1 MIKKETIPVPQ
12 FKGLFLDGVTVPGGL
27 SKAEN
32 IIILADG
39 TAERRLYERTLS
51 DSETCKQGRGS
62 KELCELR
69 KNDSTRYIFCDID
82 NADTAITSFG
92 DELVTGASAL
102 ASWTDVDDWALST
115 TTWVHDGSGVTA
127 LVGKPAVVATTK
139 YRVVVGVTC
148 ASTSTDGNWAYTSV
162 DSGSTWTD
170 WGGNVNTVWLNKWTH
185 TAGLTTALSALADF
199 TPVAGAS
206 YSITIYVT
214 QTSATGTLSVYLG
227 GKLAGTI
234 SAIGAASHTFIVR
247 FATDATALR
256 FVPTTDW
263 AGSIDKAWPSV
274 PISGV
279 VYWASVKKFIDPAGP
294 DEPSN
299 WDTTAGPHYPWYGYE
314 MLNVQPSN
322 WYTEVA
328 ANVSQWVVITL
339 GGTACGTVTAS
350 GEYTYTVTAGT
361 TEGLTFTPTTAWGG
375 AITKAS
381 IMAVTETAGSKTKVI
396 GGVVTGTSEVD
407 LTWTDVLTDLTSGDT
422 VQPRWA
428 IMQDRAFRVDGTNK
442 NYWFQDVS
450 DYHYLGCPAPATM
463 PTVASTTGGSII
475 ADDYNVA
482 YTYVKKYGTY
492 IVEGNPSPA
501 AYITIAG
508 TAITCGVIGST
519 EKDISHIRIYR
530 TLKDESGSYY
540 YFDQE
545 TPNATKT
552 VTLKN
557 SDDDIGDGEVLEFN
571 HDMPPKGKFILG
583 GGSRLW
589 LIDTSGTLHWS
600 LLDQPEIMPAINYMT
615 FDPKDGDPVMGMC
628 ALRKHLLVFK
638 RYKTYLVDMFSE
650 SVADDGTVM
659 LSKDVVSSVYGCVA
673 SGSICAAGTDSAIWL
688 SHSGFLYYNG
698 GTIRNISGGDG
709 NMPSR
714 IQSVVNTFMKNGAE
728 NFIDSLYHSERQL
741 YHVNF
746 LYRNSAGDTI
756 VAQRHLVWSVISDTW
771 TEYIYTSDA
780 GARLY
785 ETCLTIAHDSLGREV
800 MLVSY
805 IDSTTGVVAYV
816 FQGEY
821 VPAAVN
827 MITEILTATGDG
839 VTAFTNPNDSF
850 CDSSD
855 NVYVIT
861 DSGSIF
867 KISPAGTKS
876 TIVNPTELAAA
887 LPVVNGE
894 PLWMSDNYRSCKLIH
909 VDRTNNCFY
918 VFVTDDYEEFPVE
931 YIVKISFTG
940 TITQIVQILDWLG
953 EEKTYADFYPTTS
966 LLFYLKDDDPPTSNV
981 ELQKI
986 ASPGAGQTE
995 TTYYTLSNTYG
1006 SSDDHGYYYG
1016 LQIYSDDLYLL
1027 WTHSSY
1033 TNIQLIKF
1041 TTITG
1046 TSTPSLIDTGL
1057 NAGIYIPETF
1067 LIVSD
1072 TEIYISA
1079 IKVGEALYKFYKL
1092 VYAGGEWTATVGVSG
1107 KYIIQKTNNDFVVW
1121 GNDDSVAVY
1130 DSAWALKYIVS
1141 NDAVTGTTGI
1151 SHLVSS
1157 TAAESIYIL
1166 CGDTSTNVYKI
1177 SKYEV
1182 DLEDTEPTT
1191 AGTIVHIISNYNDL
1205 GTPAEKRICRVYL
1218 PVESQYQ
1225 TTGAFY
1231 LEPDYEVN
1239 ETTHIDGEASEPS
1252 GSVSMRPFLHNGQET
1267 WTYTNS
1273 AFDSTVEAMKS
1284 IRLDVGT
1291 RGKAFRYAIRAG
1303 DVVGADHG
1311 MFRFKPPY
1319 IDVQI
1324 LEKE

>member
-1 MIKKETIPVPQ
+1 MIKKETIPVPP

-32 IIILADG
+32 IVILADG

-51 DSETCKQGRGS
+51 DSETCVKGRGS

-82 NADTAITSFG
+82 NADTSITSFG
-92 DELVTGASAL
+92 DELVTGASAIT
-102 ASWTDVDDWALST
+102 AWTDVDDWALST

-170 WGGNVNTVWLNKWTH
+170 WGGAVYTVWLNKWTH

-234 SAIGAASHTFIVR
+234 TASGSYTFIVR

-256 FVPTTDW
+256 FVPSSDW
-263 AGSIDKAWPSV
+263 VGSIDKAWPRV
-274 PISGV
+274 PIGGV
-279 VYWASVKKFIDPAGP
+279 EYWASVKKFIDPAGP

-299 WDTTAGPHYPWYGYE
+299 WDETAGADGSE
-314 MLNVQPSN
+314 LLDMQPSN

-328 ANVSQWVVITL
+328 ANVSQGVVITL
-339 GGTACGTVTAS
+339 GGAACGTVTAS
-350 GEYTYTVTAGT
+350 GEYTYTVTAT
-361 TEGLTFTPTTAWGG
+361 TTAGLTFTPTTAWGG
-375 AITKAS
+375 TITKAS
-381 IMAVTETAGSKTKVI
+381 IMVATETAASKTKVI

-407 LTWTDVLTDLTSGDT
+407 LTWSDVLTDLTSGDT

-450 DYHYLGCPAPATM
+450 DYHYLGCPAPAAM
-463 PTVASTTGGSII
+463 PTLASTTGGSIV

-482 YTYVKKYGTY
+482 YTYVKKYGTTY
-492 IVEGNPSPA
+492 EVEGNPSPP

-508 TAITCGVIGST
+508 TAITCGVVGST

-540 YFDQE
+540 YLDQE

-557 SDDDIGDGEVLEFN
+557 SDDDIGDGEVLEYD
-571 HDMPPKGKFILG
+571 HDMPPMGKFILG
-583 GGSRLW
+583 GGSRIW

-600 LLDQPEIMPAINYMT
+600 RLDEPELMPAINYMT

-650 SVADDGTVM
+650 SIADDGTVA

-688 SHSGFLYYNG
+688 SHAGFLYYNG

-756 VAQRHLVWSVISDTW
+756 VSQRHLVWSAISDTW
-771 TEYIYTSDA
+771 TEYIYTSDV

-805 IDSTTGVVAYV
+805 IDTTTGVVAYV

-827 MITEILTATGDG
+827 TATEILTAAGDG
-839 VTAFTNPNDSF
+839 VTAHADPAYSF
-850 CDSSD
+850 ADSSD
-855 NVYVIT
+855 NVYVLAQT
-861 DSGSIF
+861 GPNIF
-867 KISPAGTKS
+867 KITSAGTVS
-876 TIVNPTELAAA
+876 TIVTATEMKAA
-887 LPVVNGE
+887 LSVSTLGAIILYKVDH
-894 PLWMSDNYRSCKLIH
+894 DNS
-909 VDRTNNCFY
+909 CFY
-918 VFVTDDYEEFPVE
+918 VTQRSRTSSNH
-931 YIVKISFTG
+931 IHILRITFTG
-940 TITQIVQILDWLG
+940 TITDVISVATGGDAPEEIKDLDL
-953 EEKTYADFYPTTS
+953 YATS
-966 LLFYLKDDDPPTSNV
+966 DYLFYLFYRTDTHSVYVQKCATPATPT
-981 ELQKI
+981 I
-986 ASPGAGQTE
+986 
-995 TTYYTLSNTYG
+995 TTYYTITGNYG
-1006 SSDDHGYYYG
+1006 TTADNGTFYNLKVYGDD
-1016 LQIYSDDLYLL
+1016 IYIL
-1027 WTHSSY
+1027 WSHADY
-1033 TNIQLIKF
+1033 TNYQLIKL

-1046 TSTPSLIDTGL
+1046 TAAASIIDTGISATTYT
-1057 NAGIYIPETF
+1057 NASSL

-1072 TEIYISA
+1072 TEIYIETYYFTSPQYFA
-1079 IKVGEALYKFYKL
+1079 TIFKL
-1092 VYAGGEWTATVGVSG
+1092 SYADDAWTATAVYGPYVRNSYGNAGLEYTSNSEFLVCNYNDIIEAFDENWVSLYTMSNSNVSSVDAVSHLISSDA
-1107 KYIIQKTNNDFVVW
+1107 KERTYII
-1121 GNDDSVAVY
+1121 G
-1130 DSAWALKYIVS
+1130 
-1141 NDAVTGTTGI
+1141 GR
-1151 SHLVSS
+1151 
-1157 TAAESIYIL
+1157 AA
-1166 CGDTSTNVYKI
+1166 DNVYKLTRVYSVI
-1177 SKYEV
+1177 G
-1182 DLEDTEPTT
+1182 DTEPTT
-1191 AGTIVHIISNYNDL
+1191 AGTVVHIVSNYNDL

-1239 ETTHIDGEASEPS
+1239 ETVHADGEASEPS

-1273 AFDSTVEAMKS
+1273 AFDSTSEATKS
-1284 IRLDVGT
+1284 IRLDVGAK
-1291 RGKAFRYAIRAG
+1291 GKAFRYAIRVG

-1311 MFRFKPPY
+1311 TLRFKPPY
-1319 IDVQI
+1319 VDVQLI
-1324 LEKE
+1324 EKE